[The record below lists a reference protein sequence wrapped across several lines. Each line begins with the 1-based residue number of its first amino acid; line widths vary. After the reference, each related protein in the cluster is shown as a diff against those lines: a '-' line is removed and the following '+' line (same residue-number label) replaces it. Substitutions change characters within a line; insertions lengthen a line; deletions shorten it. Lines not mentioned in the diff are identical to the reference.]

1 MSELFRNLGVALS
14 NSSETARVSIVCS
27 TENIFQG
34 WQPIFYKKWTWEL
47 YQVKRHFIDAFK

>member
-34 WQPIFYKKWTWEL
+34 WQPIFYKK
-47 YQVKRHFIDAFK
+47 